1 MDITW
6 HGHSCFRI
14 KERGLAT
21 VVTDPY
27 DHRIVGYREL
37 DLSADIITISHDDPG
52 HNHIEAVRKRNSP
65 QQVLDGPGEYEI
77 GQVFVTGIKTTREK
91 EAGVDQQ
98 RNVMYIFDYEGVLV
112 AHLGNLNRVPN
123 QSEVKSIAGDVHV
136 ALVPVGGGDG
146 LNASQAVEVIRMLE
160 PSYAVPMYYKTKD
173 SELDLDPLDNFI
185 KEMGLDQL
193 EPENNLRVTS
203 TRSSTETSVVVL
215 EYEE

>member
-6 HGHSCFRI
+6 HGHSCFRL

-27 DHRIVGYREL
+27 DHKIVGYSEL

-52 HNHIEAVRKRNSP
+52 HNHTEVVRKRKSE
-65 QQVLDGPGEYEI
+65 QHVLNGPGEYEI
-77 GQVFVTGIKTTREK
+77 GQVFITGIKTNRESK
-91 EAGVDQQ
+91 NPEDQS
-98 RNVMYIFDYEGVLV
+98 RNVMYIYDYDGVLI

-136 ALVPVGGGDG
+136 ALVPVGGEDG

-160 PSYAVPMYYKTKD
+160 PSYAVPMYYKTQESK
-173 SELDLDPLDNFI
+173 LDLDPLDNFI
-185 KEMGLDQL
+185 KEMGLDQI
-193 EPENNLRVTS
+193 EPRDHLRVTS
-203 TRSSTETSVVVL
+203 TRSATETNVVVL
-215 EYEE
+215 EYEA